1 MSRELDN
8 ILANLL
14 QKQSSDLND
23 KHSVELTKDIVL
35 EKVAFDLVRIT
46 SSPYNPYDGLWTLSE
61 SDGKKFLV
69 MASDPRFESSG
80 SGDWSA
86 ISDYDCKNVTL
97 AYKNIPIHRF
107 SSNDFGFSNDSVSIF
122 KSTLLEKTSSDN
134 SFLKEL
140 LSEQPSTKRD
150 SLVTTFPELKKY
162 I

>member
-61 SDGKKFLV
+61 TDGKKFLV
-69 MASDPRFESSG
+69 RASDPRFESSG

-97 AYKNIPIHRF
+97 AYKNVPIHRF

>member
-69 MASDPRFESSG
+69 RASDPRFESSG

-97 AYKNIPIHRF
+97 AYKNVPIHRF
-107 SSNDFGFSNDSVSIF
+107 SSNDFGFANHSVSIF

-140 LSEQPSTKRD
+140 LSEQSFSKRE

>member
-8 ILANLL
+8 ILSKLL
-14 QKQSSDLND
+14 QKQSRDLDD
-23 KHSVELTKDIVL
+23 KVILEVNKDIGF

-46 SSPYNPYDGLWTLSE
+46 SSPYNPYDGLWALSE
-61 SDGKKFLV
+61 VEGKQFLV
-69 MASDPRFESSG
+69 RASDPKFDYKN

-86 ISDYDCKNVTL
+86 MSDFEGKNVTL

-107 SSNDFGFSNDSVSIF
+107 SSSDYGFSSDDVTIF
-122 KSTLLEKTSSDN
+122 KSAILDKTTSDEK
-134 SFLKEL
+134 FLREV
-140 LSEQPSTKRD
+140 LSEQPILKKE